1 MPQMG
6 GRDLAARLQA
16 LRPGT
21 KVLYMSGYTDE
32 AIGHHGVISP
42 GTHFLQ
48 KPFAMKAL
56 LRKVRQVLEEAR
68 PPEEP

>member
-1 MPQMG
+1 
-6 GRDLAARLQA
+6 
-16 LRPGT
+16 
-21 KVLYMSGYTDE
+21 MSGYTDE

-56 LRKVRQVLEEAR
+56 LRKVRTVLEDAR